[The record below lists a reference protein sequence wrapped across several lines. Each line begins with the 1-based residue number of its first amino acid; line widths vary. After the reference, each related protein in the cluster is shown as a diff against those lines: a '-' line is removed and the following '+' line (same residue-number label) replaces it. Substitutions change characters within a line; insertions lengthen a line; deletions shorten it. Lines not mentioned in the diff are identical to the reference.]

1 MLNKEKYKLFW
12 KQGFIIEKNFFNQ
25 NEIKKFNNELKEII
39 LSYSNL
45 SKNQLRYKK
54 KEIYNQLL
62 IKISRNDKKIISYIY
77 DTICYTQSFIS
88 CIAISKFKNMSI
100 IYLKIN

>member
-54 KEIYNQLL
+54 K
-62 IKISRNDKKIISYIY
+62 KFIINS
-77 DTICYTQSFIS
+77 
-88 CIAISKFKNMSI
+88 
-100 IYLKIN
+100 